1 MTRKKEIQ
9 MKKLAALIF
18 GGLFAGALSSHA
30 LPANSI
36 DIEAEREA
44 RKQEISSVSENT
56 PVIFSLCQNSK
67 SSAINWHYSHSSHS
81 SHSSHRSHYSH
92 YSHRSSF

>member
-1 MTRKKEIQ
+1 

-18 GGLFAGALSSHA
+18 GGLFAGVLSGNTMHE
-30 LPANSI
+30 NSV
-36 DIEAEREA
+36 DVESERET

-56 PVIFSLCQNSK
+56 PVFLSLCQNGKGST
-67 SSAINWHYSHSSHS
+67 INWHSSHC

-92 YSHRSSF
+92 RSSY